1 MRVTNLKDGIKP
13 QGKDLSR
20 KDISFSH
27 GINGRNRTDIDSTL
41 VGKKVV
47 LYVQAGNNV
56 APITCIITIIGQYWV
71 VVKVEKAPLPF
82 AGSNV
87 MYINK
92 AHIIA
97 YTPIQEGGTP

>member
-1 MRVTNLKDGIKP
+1 MQATNLKDGIKP
-13 QGKDLSR
+13 QTKDPNR
-20 KDISFSH
+20 RDISFSH
-27 GINGRNRTDIDSTL
+27 KSNGRNRTDIDSTL

-56 APITCIITIIGQYWV
+56 APITCTITTIGQYWV

-82 AGSNV
+82 ASSNI

-97 YTPIQEGGTP
+97 YTLIQEGGTP

>member
-1 MRVTNLKDGIKP
+1 MQTTNLKDGIKP
-13 QGKDLSR
+13 QTKDPNR
-20 KDISFSH
+20 RDISFSH
-27 GINGRNRTDIDSTL
+27 RENGRNRTDIDSTL
-41 VGKKVV
+41 AGKKAV

-56 APITCIITIIGQYWV
+56 APITGIITIIGQYWV

-97 YTPIQEGGTP
+97 YTPIQEGGAL

>member
-41 VGKKVV
+41 AGKKVV
-47 LYVQAGNNV
+47 LYVQAGNSV
-56 APITCIITIIGQYWV
+56 VPITGTITVIGQYWV
-71 VVKVEKAPLPF
+71 VVKVEKAPMPF
-82 AGSNV
+82 TGNV

-97 YTPIQEGGTP
+97 YTPIQEGDAP